1 MTTGGSDSQSVKSDE
16 TLFAIVETIKER
28 EQAGVTEIARSVDLA
43 KSTVH
48 KHLTALEQHG
58 YVVNENGTYRS
69 GLQFF
74 SDGID
79 VRNQYDVFHAAKD
92 RVDMLASETAEAVWL
107 VVHENGRLMFLYGSV
122 NNNTFN
128 SHAVVGQWKH
138 LHSTSGGKAILAH
151 LPEDVVH
158 ELIVERDLPSHTE
171 NTITDREEL
180 ETTLEE
186 IRETGI
192 AWNKKEDFK
201 GVHAIAA
208 PIILDGT
215 PIGAITIA
223 GAASRLTEEYCATQL
238 RDPLLE
244 AVNDVEL
251 RLAYD

>member
-1 MTTGGSDSQSVKSDE
+1 MTTGGSNSQSVKSDA
-16 TLFAIVETIKER
+16 TLFAIVETIKDRER
-28 EQAGVTEIARSVDLA
+28 AGVTEIARELDLA

-48 KHLTALEQHG
+48 KHLTALERRG
-58 YVVNENGTYRS
+58 YVVNEDGIYRA

-92 RVDMLASETAEAVWL
+92 RIDMLAEETAEAVWL
-107 VVHENGRLMFLYGSV
+107 VVHENDRVMFLYGSV

-128 SHAVVGQWKH
+128 SHSVVGQWKH

-151 LPEDVVH
+151 LPDDTVR
-158 ELIVERDLPSHTE
+158 ELVERDLPSHTE

-180 ETTLEE
+180 EAALEE

-192 AWNKKEDFK
+192 AWNKREDFT
-201 GVHAIAA
+201 GVHAMAA
-208 PIILDGT
+208 PIILEGR
-215 PIGAITIA
+215 PIGALTIA